1 MCGIFCSL
9 HVGCCGDT
17 DNIHGGPNN
26 AVYHELSER
35 LKVANAARGPDAQGT
50 HHVRVQGTWSGEAQA
65 PSPSKT
71 CGLAALDLEFFAS
84 ELRLRGD
91 EPIVQPHQQDGDV
104 FCWNGEVFEGLD
116 VDAYENDGAKLFQSI
131 HAHSAMDDLPSL
143 LGRIEG
149 PYAFVY
155 YHAESQKLYFARDP
169 LGRRSL
175 LIHKPS
181 VFNPYFLLASVSVGD
196 DQGYVM
202 EELSTDGIFCL
213 DVGQLCESKEI
224 TQHFDSSLTCIPRH
238 IDQQILPF
246 AKLGRVNATLPPDA
260 PPLVSSLDFAIVPRD
275 LAIAIDHLIDHL
287 DKSVMLRVQN
297 IPGRTS
303 SERGRAQVAVL
314 FSGGIDSTMLAFL
327 AHRHVP
333 LDEPIDLLNVAF
345 QNPRKIQVQTDG
357 NIGAIPKREKKRQLK
372 AAEINGA
379 VKESTSYMV
388 PDRVTG
394 LQEVEEFKRI
404 CPGRTWN
411 FVEVDVPYEESQA
424 ARATVEAIMFPGRTV
439 MDLSLA
445 MALYF
450 ASKGVGRVRI
460 SAVPDDYQPY
470 TSTARVLLNGLGS
483 DELLGGYGRHRTA
496 YATRG
501 WQGVIDEL
509 QLELDRIPTRNLG
522 RDDRVISSHGKET
535 RHPFLSL
542 TVVSFL
548 AGLPVHLKL
557 DPRLELGLG
566 DKMLLRLAAQKVG
579 LLEASVRKKKAMQF
593 GSHSARME
601 AGEAEKRGDLMIRTV
616 SEP

>member
-17 DNIHGGPNN
+17 DDVHGGPNN
-26 AVYHELSER
+26 TVYHELFER

-50 HHVRVQGTWSGEAQA
+50 HHVRVQGTSYGEAQA
-65 PSPSKT
+65 PPPSKT
-71 CGLAALDLEFFAS
+71 CGPAALKLDLEFFAS

-104 FCWNGEVFEGLD
+104 FCWNGEV
-116 VDAYENDGAKLFQSI
+116 DAYENDGAKLFQSI
-131 HAHSAMDDLPSL
+131 YTLSAMDDLPFL

-149 PYAFVY
+149 PYAFVF
-155 YHAESQKLYFARDP
+155 YHAESRKLYFARDP

-202 EELSTDGIFCL
+202 EELSTDGMFCL
-213 DVGQLCESKEI
+213 DVGQLCESKE
-224 TQHFDSSLTCIPRH
+224 
-238 IDQQILPF
+238 
-246 AKLGRVNATLPPDA
+246 AKLGRVNTTLPPDG
-260 PPLVSSLDFAIVPRD
+260 PPLVPSLDLAIVPCD

-287 DKSVMLRVQN
+287 DKSVMLQVQN

-303 SERGRAQVAVL
+303 PGKGRAEVAVL
-314 FSGGIDSTMLAFL
+314 FSGGIDSTILAFL

-394 LQEVEEFKRI
+394 LQEVEELRRI

-424 ARATVEAIMFPGRTV
+424 ARAAVEAIMFPGRTV

-460 SAVPDDYQPY
+460 SAAPDDYQPY

-548 AGLPVHLKL
+548 VGLPVHLKL

-566 DKMLLRLAAQKVG
+566 DKMLLRLAARKVG

-601 AGEAEKRGDLMIRTV
+601 AGEAEKRGDLMIKTV